1 MPCEGGC
8 TVMKRVMVLA
18 MAAVLCVAFSMVAY
32 AVDVPTGPVKMDATK
47 KPVIFNHDTHKDY
60 KCGECHHPVDGKE
73 NYQKCATAGCHSAAK
88 ADKKK
93 AGSYY
98 KIVHNKKAGKKSGIA
113 TCISCHKKVAGKD
126 KAQKKA
132 LTGCKKSKCH
142 P

>member
-18 MAAVLCVAFSMVAY
+18 MAAVLCVAFAMVAY
-32 AVDVPTGPVKMDATK
+32 AVDAPSEPVKMEATK
-47 KPVIFNHDTHKDY
+47 KPVMFNHATHTDY
-60 KCGECHHPVDGKE
+60 KCEECHHPVNGKE
-73 NYQKCATAGCHSAAK
+73 NYQKCSTAGCHSAAK

-98 KIVHNKKAGKKSGIA
+98 KIVHNKKPGKKSGIA
-113 TCISCHKKVAGKD
+113 TCVSCHKEVAGKD
-126 KAQKKA
+126 KAKKKA

-142 P
+142 S

>member
-1 MPCEGGC
+1 
-8 TVMKRVMVLA
+8 MKRVMVLA
-18 MAAVLCVAFSMVAY
+18 LAAVLCVAFSMVAY
-32 AVDVPTGPVKMDATK
+32 AVDAPTGPVKMDATK
-47 KPVIFNHDTHKDY
+47 KPVMFNHDTHKDS

-73 NYQKCATAGCHSAAK
+73 NYQKCSTAGCHSAAK

-98 KIVHNKKAGKKSGIA
+98 KIVHNKKAGKSGIA

>member
-1 MPCEGGC
+1 
-8 TVMKRVMVLA
+8 MKRVMVLA
-18 MAAVLCVAFSMVAY
+18 LAAVLCVAFSMVAY

>member
-1 MPCEGGC
+1 
-8 TVMKRVMVLA
+8 MKRVMVLA
-18 MAAVLCVAFSMVAY
+18 LAAVLCVAFAMVAY
-32 AVDVPTGPVKMDATK
+32 AVEAPSGPVKMEATK
-47 KPVIFNHDTHKDY
+47 KPVIFNHSTHTEY
-60 KCGECHHPVDGKE
+60 KCVECHHLVDGKE

-98 KIVHNKKAGKKSGIA
+98 KVVHNKKAGKKTGIA
-113 TCISCHKKVAGKD
+113 TCVSCHKKVAGKD
-126 KAQKKA
+126 KAKKKA

>member
-1 MPCEGGC
+1 
-8 TVMKRVMVLA
+8 MKRVMVLA
-18 MAAVLCVAFSMVAY
+18 LAAVLCVAFSMVAY
-32 AVDVPTGPVKMDATK
+32 AVDFPTGPVKMDATK